1 MASASSQSYLYI
13 GLAGETVPGREV
25 RTGLYRSLAGEGS
38 WESITAGLPSE
49 PQVRALAV
57 HPKQPNVVLAGTQDG
72 VYRSDDHGGHWER
85 LSAPKPGLA
94 VWSLLFHPRDPD
106 VIFAGYEPYAIYRSD
121 NGGKS
126 WGRLPMDVTFPD
138 VTVRPVVSP
147 KRILGMA
154 IDPAYPMEMYAAV
167 EVGGLLRSLD
177 GGEKWESV
185 SEGYYVNDD
194 PVDMHGVAVSA
205 AQPRTVFTISRIGMW
220 RSPDRGE
227 HWQHVQLEMLS
238 PRGTYCRDI
247 FVAPDDPRT
256 MYCAAGPAFRSE
268 EGALFASHDSGQS
281 WSRMDLGTKPK
292 STMFAVD
299 IDPRNS
305 THLYC
310 TTSGGEVFYSRD
322 KGMSWKTN
330 PLPEG
335 ATQVY
340 SLAVG

>member
-1 MASASSQSYLYI
+1 MSA
-13 GLAGETVPGREV
+13 
-25 RTGLYRSLAGEGS
+25 
-38 WESITAGLPSE
+38 
-49 PQVRALAV
+49 
-57 HPKQPNVVLAGTQDG
+57 
-72 VYRSDDHGGHWER
+72 
-85 LSAPKPGLA
+85 
-94 VWSLLFHPRDPD
+94 
-106 VIFAGYEPYAIYRSD
+106 
-121 NGGKS
+121 
-126 WGRLPMDVTFPD
+126 
-138 VTVRPVVSP
+138 VRPVVSP
-147 KRILGMA
+147 KRILGIA
-154 IDPAYPMEMYAAV
+154 IDPAYPAEMYAAV

-238 PRGTYCRDI
+238 PRDLLPGYL
-247 FVAPDDPRT
+247 VAPDDPRT

-268 EGALFASHDSGQS
+268 EGALFRSQDSGQS
-281 WSRMDLGTKPK
+281 WSRLNLGAKPK

-310 TTSGGEVFYSRD
+310 TTSGGEVFYPRT
-322 KGMSWKTN
+322 KGE
-330 PLPEG
+330 LEGEPEH
-335 ATQVY
+335 
-340 SLAVG
+340 

>member
-1 MASASSQSYLYI
+1 MASIA
-13 GLAGETVPGREV
+13 AT
-25 RTGLYRSLAGEGS
+25 
-38 WESITAGLPSE
+38 
-49 PQVRALAV
+49 
-57 HPKQPNVVLAGTQDG
+57 
-72 VYRSDDHGGHWER
+72 DHGGHWER

-94 VWSLLFHPRDPD
+94 VWSLQFHPRDPD

-126 WGRLPMDVTFPD
+126 WDRLPMDVTFPD

-147 KRILGMA
+147 KRILDMA

-247 FVAPDDPRT
+247 LVAPDDPRT

-268 EGALFASHDSGQS
+268 EGALFAARIAARAGAAWTSAR
-281 WSRMDLGTKPK
+281 SRRARCSRSRSIRAIP
-292 STMFAVD
+292 
-299 IDPRNS
+299 
-305 THLYC
+305 C
-310 TTSGGEVFYSRD
+310 TSIAR
-322 KGMSWKTN
+322 
-330 PLPEG
+330 P
-335 ATQVY
+335 
-340 SLAVG
+340 AVGKCFTRTIRARVGRPTRCPMAPPRSIAWRWDSCSRADKAADVSLRRHICGLK